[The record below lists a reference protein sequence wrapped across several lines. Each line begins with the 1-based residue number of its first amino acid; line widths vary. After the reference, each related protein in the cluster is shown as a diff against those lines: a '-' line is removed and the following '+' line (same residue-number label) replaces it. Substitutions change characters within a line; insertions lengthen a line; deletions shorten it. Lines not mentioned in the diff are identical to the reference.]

1 MQIDDIS
8 KNPYNYLLYRSSYIT
23 TISLSY
29 AIYTNKLAYSIS
41 TGSVL
46 CTSILYWKN
55 PTLGLRRNIDMMVV
69 NSVLV
74 YHSYMAIG
82 NNYAYEHY
90 FFTWFGIL
98 CYGLSWYFQYKNNVF
113 ISTIMHMLLHL
124 FSNVGVIYLI
134 VG

>member
-8 KNPYNYLLYRSSYIT
+8 KNPYNYLLYRSSQIT
-23 TISLSY
+23 IISVCY
-29 AIYTNKLAYSIS
+29 AIYSQKSVYVIS

-46 CTSILYWKN
+46 CTSLLYWKN

-69 NSVLV
+69 NSVFV

-98 CYGLSWYFQYKNNVF
+98 CYGLSWYFQHKNNVF
-113 ISTIMHMLLHL
+113 ICTIMHILLHI
-124 FSNVGVIYLI
+124 FSNIGVIYLI
-134 VG
+134 AG